1 MKHKAQNISAKC
13 ACQPGAVRLSACDA
27 QAGRRGFAFG
37 GKHRALKISEAVVAF
52 FVVVYLIAALPSRAE
67 AARLYFYPELQ
78 EIAEGE
84 SAIVELRLDTGGERI
99 NAADI
104 RGEVT
109 GDAIEMLNLET
120 ADSLFT
126 IFPETPSVSDRKWS
140 LSGGIPGGFAGDA
153 VIGKLSITAGVV
165 GDVKIH
171 FAADSKVF
179 LHGPE
184 SSVAALELASSV
196 LTVATR
202 GRDYLRITSASHPK
216 QSDWSFEKSFYLTW
230 QAEAGSDYSYKLSRL
245 PNELPNGVAD
255 LPVGAVKFQNLDD
268 GIYYFSL
275 CKLINGQCGM
285 VSRYRAMIDASPPE
299 WKSIAFD
306 QNDPEGNPRPTI
318 SFIAYDKNSGVDYY
332 EVSTDGENFELAESP
347 FFLPEKFSEAGLGG
361 VVTLKAWDKAG
372 NYTVTTAKLERISGT
387 GTTGIIILASILLLL
402 LLVMWISIQK
412 RSVKNRL

>member
-37 GKHRALKISEAVVAF
+37 GKHRALKISEA
-52 FVVVYLIAALPSRAE
+52 
-67 AARLYFYPELQ
+67 
-78 EIAEGE
+78 E
-84 SAIVELRLDTGGERI
+84 SAIGELRLDTGGERI

-216 QSDWSFEKSFYLTW
+216 QSDW
-230 QAEAGSDYSYKLSRL
+230 
-245 PNELPNGVAD
+245 
-255 LPVGAVKFQNLDD
+255 
-268 GIYYFSL
+268 
-275 CKLINGQCGM
+275 
-285 VSRYRAMIDASPPE
+285 
-299 WKSIAFD
+299 
-306 QNDPEGNPRPTI
+306 
-318 SFIAYDKNSGVDYY
+318 
-332 EVSTDGENFELAESP
+332 
-347 FFLPEKFSEAGLGG
+347 
-361 VVTLKAWDKAG
+361 
-372 NYTVTTAKLERISGT
+372 
-387 GTTGIIILASILLLL
+387 
-402 LLVMWISIQK
+402 
-412 RSVKNRL
+412 